1 MAGQSDNL
9 VLEHLKAIR
18 AQTNNLSSDMQDMKM
33 RLTDLERGMAMILS
47 GQADGYGS
55 QVRQQ
60 VTIDRLVERIQRIEK
75 RLELADQ

>member
-1 MAGQSDNL
+1 MSDKIDNL

-18 AQTNNLSSDMQDMKM
+18 ADTGNLSADMRDVKE
-33 RLTDLERGMAMILS
+33 RLTELERGMAIVLS

-60 VTIDRLVERIQRIEK
+60 STIDRLVERIQRIEK
-75 RLELADQ
+75 RLELAD